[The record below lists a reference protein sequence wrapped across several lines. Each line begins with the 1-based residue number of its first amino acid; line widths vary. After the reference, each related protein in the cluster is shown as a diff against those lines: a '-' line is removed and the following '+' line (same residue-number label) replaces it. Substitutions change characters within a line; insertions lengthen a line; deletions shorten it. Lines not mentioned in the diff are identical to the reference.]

1 MLVSSNKKE
10 RNMEMK
16 KTYIQPEAKEVV
28 IKLPTILAGSLD
40 KTDEEAQENEIQSI
54 NFDFEEGS

>member
-16 KTYIQPEAKEVV
+16 KTYIQPEVKEVV

-40 KTDEEAQENEIQSI
+40 KTEEEAQKSEIQSLD
-54 NFDFEEGS
+54 FDFNEE

>member
-16 KTYIQPEAKEVV
+16 KIYIQPEVKEVV
-28 IKLPTILAGSLD
+28 IKLPTILAESLD
-40 KTDEEAQENEIQSI
+40 KTEEEAQESEIQSI
-54 NFDFEEGS
+54 NFDLEEE

>member
-1 MLVSSNKKE
+1 
-10 RNMEMK
+10 MK

-40 KTDEEAQENEIQSI
+40 KTDEEAQESEIQSI
-54 NFDFEEGS
+54 NFDLEEE

>member
-1 MLVSSNKKE
+1 
-10 RNMEMK
+10 MK
-16 KTYIQPEAKEVV
+16 KTYIQPEVKEVV

-40 KTDEEAQENEIQSI
+40 KTDEEAQESEIQSI

>member
-16 KTYIQPEAKEVV
+16 KIYIQPEVKEVV
-28 IKLPTILAGSLD
+28 IKLPTILAESLD
-40 KTDEEAQENEIQSI
+40 KTEEEAQENEIQSI
-54 NFDFEEGS
+54 NFDLEEE